1 MQDTKGYYY
10 RISQSSG
17 SVLGTPYQNRFYALH
32 TRNDHDGSLDI
43 MISIL
48 KYYHLDVYDLFDLS
62 DTLPFVTPYVSMR
75 FDFCLDILLEP
86 FSISMAVGD
95 YILAKRDYINYSI
108 FFSRSVT
115 HVYLL
120 ELDRL
125 EQDVILGWIG
135 FCL

>member
-1 MQDTKGYYY
+1 MT
-10 RISQSSG
+10 
-17 SVLGTPYQNRFYALH
+17 
-32 TRNDHDGSLDI
+32 
-43 MISIL
+43 SIL
-48 KYYHLDVYDLFDLS
+48 KYYHLDVYALFDLS

-125 EQDVILGWIG
+125 E
-135 FCL
+135 